1 VDLCAAPGGWMQVA
15 RQNMPV
21 SSIVIGIDLFPI
33 KPIAGCISL
42 VEDITTDK
50 CKQSLTKELK
60 TWKVD
65 LVLNDGAP
73 NVGKNWLFDAY
84 AQICL
89 SLSAVKLATD
99 FLRPNGWFVTKVF
112 RSKDYNAFVWVLKQL
127 FKKVYATKPS
137 ASRKESAEIFV
148 VCQGYKAPTKI
159 DPRFLDPKYV
169 FEELE
174 IEPKNKVDLLKE
186 PKSDKKPKA
195 VGYDSIDVR
204 KIYTATEFLQAESA
218 LDILQ
223 LATEIKIDDA
233 KIEKHPATTYEI
245 KECFKDIKVLN
256 RKDLKDIIKWWKVVK
271 EAFYPSTKEEE
282 PSTSEAPKKLTEDE
296 QEELELAEID
306 KHIENLEMEERRD
319 EKRKKKKSNKERTK
333 LEQKLSLK
341 MIIKGDQGPQEI
353 HDEEVF
359 NLDEIKNSKV
369 MDKLLDGVDITKK
382 RDRKKKSQS
391 KVVAYDEDEL
401 HNDAAHLPTIN
412 SDVEESDSDEEEE
425 ELKFEE
431 SGSEEEEIDDEDVDD
446 QWAIH
451 PKNGKKENAKKSKRG
466 GVLEK
471 GKNPLITDLDH
482 RDKDA
487 KTLAKAQL
495 WYDKDVFKNKNDE
508 KEEDFDLDTM
518 VKEYKQKGVKVQ
530 GKFLI

>member
-1 VDLCAAPGGWMQVA
+1 
-15 RQNMPV
+15 MPV

-33 KPIAGCISL
+33 KPIPGCISL

-84 AQICL
+84 QQICL

-127 FKKVYATKPS
+127 FKKVHATKPS

-186 PKSDKKPKA
+186 PKTDKKQKA
-195 VGYDSIDVR
+195 VGYESIDVR
-204 KIYTATEFLQAESA
+204 RIYSVTEFLKADSA

-223 LATEIKIDDA
+223 NATEIKIDDER
-233 KIEKHPATTYEI
+233 INKHPATTLEI

-256 RKDLKDIIKWWKVVK
+256 RKDLKDLIKWWKVVK
-271 EAFYPSTKEEE
+271 EAIYPSQKEEE
-282 PSTSEAPKKLTEDE
+282 PTTSEAPKKLTEEE

-306 KHIENLEMEERRD
+306 KHIENLQMEERRE

-333 LEQKLSLK
+333 LEQKLALK
-341 MIIKGDQGPQEI
+341 MVIKGDQGPQEI

-359 NLDEIKNSKV
+359 NLDEIKNKKV
-369 MDKLLDGVDITKK
+369 MDKLMDGVDITKK
-382 RDRKKKSQS
+382 RERKKKSQS

-401 HNDAAHLPTIN
+401 HNDVAHLPTIN
-412 SDVEESDSDEEEE
+412 SDIDESDSEVEE
-425 ELKFEE
+425 ELAFEK
-431 SGSEEEEIDDEDVDD
+431 SGSEDDDEEAVIESDDNDGDD
-446 QWAIH
+446 QWNLH
-451 PKNGKKENAKKSKRG
+451 PKNDKKGNAKNNKRG

-471 GKNPLITDLDH
+471 GKNPLITDLDY

-495 WYDKDVFKNKNDE
+495 WFEKDIYKDINDE
-508 KEEDFDLDTM
+508 KVEDFDLDTM
-518 VKEYKQKGVKVQ
+518 VKQYKKKGIKT
-530 GKFLI
+530 IN